1 MRKTTLTILM
11 TFILFA
17 SGYAQSNEDVFGS
30 TYELVTGYSQV
41 PPDGIYLIAGYLSE
55 KSGGSLYL
63 MSSDNLNNGVI
74 KGKLHTKV
82 TTDAP
87 PAKIVLDES
96 SYSKEISGLEYRFL
110 FQKTETERKFSI
122 LNNGRYLTNVS
133 NSKIEF
139 LGTNSLWYLNAV
151 TPPLKNN
158 RIRFYNNFYNH
169 NYNKNHNND
178 FKIAFD
184 TQIKALKIAKFT
196 TTSPDINLYRKV
208 SHAIKIGNAGY
219 STFYYSNNDAKLP
232 EGLTAYTYGIKQ
244 NGDVTKL
251 VSSHQF
257 NAGDIIP
264 ANCAVVVKGKPGNYS
279 IALLEPT
286 SKKTYTNWLKGT
298 DYTNEISNDGN
309 KRYYM
314 LSLDNKGE
322 NVGFYWGAADGRAF
336 TNKAHGAYLA
346 IEKSANGKVT
356 SFVLNPEGECATG
369 IMTVKTDSKM
379 ASAIYDLSGRRTV
392 NPSHGFY
399 IINGKKYLK

>member
-1 MRKTTLTILM
+1 MKKTTLTILM

-17 SGYAQSNEDVFGS
+17 SGYAQSNENVFGS
-30 TYELVTGYSQV
+30 TYKLVEGYSKV
-41 PPDGIYLIAGYLSE
+41 PSDGIYLIAGYFSE
-55 KSGGSLYL
+55 KNGGGGSLYL
-63 MSSDNLNNGVI
+63 MSSDNLNDGIIEGQLYTN
-74 KGKLHTKV
+74 V
-82 TTDAP
+82 TTDVP
-87 PAKIVLDES
+87 PATIVLDES
-96 SYSKEISGLEYRFL
+96 SDSTKIPGLEYRFL
-110 FQKTETERKFSI
+110 YQETEKKERKFSI

-151 TPPLKNN
+151 TLYSN
-158 RIRFYNNFYNH
+158 RIRFYNNDY
-169 NYNKNHNND
+169 
-178 FKIAFD
+178 KIAFY
-184 TQIKALKIAKFT
+184 TQTKALKIAKFT
-196 TTSPDINLYRKV
+196 TNNPDINLYRKV
-208 SHAIKIGNAGY
+208 SHAIKIGKTGY
-219 STFYYSNNDAKLP
+219 STFYYISNDAKLP
-232 EGLTAYTYGIKQ
+232 EGLTAYTYRIKQ
-244 NGDVTKL
+244 DGDVTKL

-264 ANCAVVVKGKPGNYS
+264 ANCAVVVKGKPGDYS
-279 IALLEPT
+279 IDLLEPT
-286 SKKTYTNWLKGT
+286 STEQYENVLKGT
-298 DYTNEISNDGN
+298 NYAKVIENDAT

-369 IMTVKTDSKM
+369 ITSVKTDSKM

>member
-1 MRKTTLTILM
+1 MKKTTLTILM

-17 SGYAQSNEDVFGS
+17 SGYAQSNENVFGS
-30 TYELVTGYSQV
+30 TYKLVKGYSKV
-41 PPDGIYLIAGYLSE
+41 PSDGIYLIAGYLSE
-55 KSGGSLYL
+55 DSGGSLYL
-63 MSSDNLNNGVI
+63 MSSDSLNNGEI
-74 KGKLHTKV
+74 KGKLYTKV

-96 SYSKEISGLEYRFL
+96 SLSGLEYRFNNTL
-110 FQKTETERKFSI
+110 TDKNIRKFRI
-122 LNNGRYLTNVS
+122 TLKGQYLTNVS
-133 NSKIEF
+133 NSRIEF
-139 LGTNSLWYLNAV
+139 QGTRTNNSLWILSEADPDKY
-151 TPPLKNN
+151 
-158 RIRFYNNFYNH
+158 RIRFYNNG
-169 NYNKNHNND
+169 NKIAFTAD
-178 FKIAFD
+178 TKVFKIA
-184 TQIKALKIAKFT
+184 KAYN
-196 TTSPDINLYRKV
+196 PDINLYRKV
-208 SHAIKIGNAGY
+208 SHAIKIGKTGY
-219 STFYYSNNDAKLP
+219 STFYYSTNDAKLP
-232 EGLTAYTYGIKQ
+232 EGLTAYTYSIKQ
-244 NGDVTKL
+244 DGDVTKL

-264 ANCAVVVKGKPGNYS
+264 ANCAVVVKGKPGDYS
-279 IALLEPT
+279 IDLLEPT
-286 SKKTYTNWLKGT
+286 STEKYENVLKGT
-298 DYTNEISNDGN
+298 NYAKVIENDAT

-369 IMTVKTDSKM
+369 ITSVKTDSKM

-399 IINGKKYLK
+399 IINGNKYLK

>member
-1 MRKTTLTILM
+1 M

-17 SGYAQSNEDVFGS
+17 SGYAQSNENVFGS
-30 TYELVTGYSQV
+30 TYKLVKGYSKV
-41 PPDGIYLIAGYLSE
+41 PSDGIYLIAGYLSE
-55 KSGGSLYL
+55 DSGGSLYL
-63 MSSDNLNNGVI
+63 MSSDSLNNGEI
-74 KGKLHTKV
+74 KGKLYTKV
-82 TTDAP
+82 TIDEP

-96 SYSKEISGLEYRFL
+96 SLSGLEYRFNNTL
-110 FQKTETERKFSI
+110 TDKNIRKFRI
-122 LNNGRYLTNVS
+122 TLKGQYLTNVS
-133 NSKIEF
+133 NSRIEF
-139 LGTNSLWYLNAV
+139 QGTRTNNSLWILSEADPDKY
-151 TPPLKNN
+151 
-158 RIRFYNNFYNH
+158 RIRFYNNG
-169 NYNKNHNND
+169 NKIAFTAD
-178 FKIAFD
+178 TKVFKIA
-184 TQIKALKIAKFT
+184 KAYN
-196 TTSPDINLYRKV
+196 PDINLYRKV
-208 SHAIKIGNAGY
+208 SHAIKIGKTGY
-219 STFYYSNNDAKLP
+219 STFYYISNDAKLP
-232 EGLTAYTYGIKQ
+232 EGLTAYTYSIKQ
-244 NGDVTKL
+244 DGDVTKL

-264 ANCAVVVKGKPGNYS
+264 ANCAVVVKGKPGDYS
-279 IALLEPT
+279 IDLLEPT
-286 SKKTYTNWLKGT
+286 STEKYENVLKGT
-298 DYTNEISNDGN
+298 NYAKVIENDAT

-369 IMTVKTDSKM
+369 ITSVKTDSKM

>member
-1 MRKTTLTILM
+1 MIKTTLTILM

-30 TYELVTGYSQV
+30 TYELVKGYSKV

-63 MSSDNLNNGVI
+63 MSSDNLKNGEI
-74 KGKLHTKV
+74 EGKFHTTV

-87 PAKIVLDES
+87 PAKIVFDES
-96 SYSKEISGLEYRFL
+96 SNSNEIPGLEYRF
-110 FQKTETERKFSI
+110 
-122 LNNGRYLTNVS
+122 NNTLTNKNIRNFRITLKGQHLTNVS

-139 LGTNSLWYLNAV
+139 QSTRTDNSLWILKEA
-151 TPPLKNN
+151 TPNN
-158 RIRFYNNFYNH
+158 YGIRFCNN
-169 NYNKNHNND
+169 NYKIAFNADTKV
-178 FKIAFD
+178 FKIA
-184 TQIKALKIAKFT
+184 QANKP
-196 TTSPDINLYRKV
+196 SPDINLYRKV
-208 SHAIKIGNAGY
+208 SHAIKIGKTGY
-219 STFYYSNNDAKLP
+219 STFYYISNDAKLP

-244 NGDVTKL
+244 DGDVTKL
-251 VSSHQF
+251 VSTHQF
-257 NAGDIIP
+257 NADDIIP

-286 SKKTYTNWLKGT
+286 SKEKYNNLLRGTY
-298 DYTNEISNDGN
+298 YTKDIEKDDN
-309 KRYYM
+309 KIYYM
-314 LSLDNKGE
+314 LSLNQNGE
-322 NVGFYWGAADGRAF
+322 NVGFYWGAADGEAF
-336 TNKAHGAYLA
+336 SNKAHRAYLA

>member
-1 MRKTTLTILM
+1 M

-17 SGYAQSNEDVFGS
+17 SGYAQSNENVFGS
-30 TYELVTGYSQV
+30 TYKLVKGYSKV
-41 PPDGIYLIAGYLSE
+41 PSDGIYLIAGYFSE
-55 KSGGSLYL
+55 KNGGGSLYL
-63 MSSDNLNNGVI
+63 MSSDNLNDGI
-74 KGKLHTKV
+74 IEGKLYTKV

-87 PAKIVLDES
+87 PATIVLDES
-96 SYSKEISGLEYRFL
+96 SLSGLEYRFL
-110 FQKTETERKFSI
+110 FQKTETERQFSI
-122 LNNGRYLTNVS
+122 LNNGRYLTNVP

-139 LGTNSLWYLNAV
+139 QGTRTDNSLWILKDA
-151 TPPLKNN
+151 TPDYY
-158 RIRFYNNFYNH
+158 RIRFYNNDY
-169 NYNKNHNND
+169 
-178 FKIAFD
+178 KIAFY
-184 TQIKALKIAKFT
+184 TQTKALKIAIST
-196 TTSPDINLYRKV
+196 TNSPDINLYRKV
-208 SHAIKIGNAGY
+208 SHAIQIGKTGY
-219 STFYYSNNDAKLP
+219 STFYYSTNDAKLP
-232 EGLTAYTYGIKQ
+232 EGLTAYTYSIKQ
-244 NGDVTKL
+244 DGDVMKL

-286 SKKTYTNWLKGT
+286 STEQYENVLKGT
-298 DYTNEISNDGN
+298 NYAKVLENDAN

-314 LSLDNKGE
+314 LSLDNKGK
-322 NVGFYWGAADGRAF
+322 NVGFYWGAADGGAF

-369 IMTVKTDSKM
+369 ITSVKTDSKM

>member
-1 MRKTTLTILM
+1 M

-17 SGYAQSNEDVFGS
+17 SGYAQSNENVFGS
-30 TYELVTGYSQV
+30 TYKLVKGYSKV

-63 MSSDNLNNGVI
+63 MSSDSLNNGEI
-74 KGKLHTKV
+74 KGKLYTKV
-82 TTDAP
+82 TIDEP

-96 SYSKEISGLEYRFL
+96 SLSGLEYRFNNTL
-110 FQKTETERKFSI
+110 TDKNIRKFRI
-122 LNNGRYLTNVS
+122 TLKGQYLTNVP
-133 NSKIEF
+133 NSRIEF
-139 LGTNSLWYLNAV
+139 QGTRTNNSLWILSEADPDKY
-151 TPPLKNN
+151 
-158 RIRFYNNFYNH
+158 RIRFYNNGCKIAFTADT
-169 NYNKNHNND
+169 KV
-178 FKIAFD
+178 FKIA
-184 TQIKALKIAKFT
+184 KAYN
-196 TTSPDINLYRKV
+196 PDINLYRKV
-208 SHAIKIGNAGY
+208 SHAIKIGKTGY
-219 STFYYSNNDAKLP
+219 STFYYISNDSKLP
-232 EGLTAYTYGIKQ
+232 EGLTAYTYSIKQ
-244 NGDVTKL
+244 DGDVMKL

-257 NAGDIIP
+257 NAGDTIP
-264 ANCAVVVKGKPGNYS
+264 ANCAVVVKGKPGDYS
-279 IALLEPT
+279 IDLLEPT
-286 SKKTYTNWLKGT
+286 STEKYENVLKGT
-298 DYTNEISNDGN
+298 NYEKVIENDAN

-369 IMTVKTDSKM
+369 ITSVKADSKI

>member
-1 MRKTTLTILM
+1 MKKTTLTILM

-17 SGYAQSNEDVFGS
+17 SGYAQSNENVFGS
-30 TYELVTGYSQV
+30 TYKLVKGYSKV
-41 PPDGIYLIAGYLSE
+41 PSDGIYLIAGYLSE
-55 KSGGSLYL
+55 DSGGSLYL
-63 MSSDNLNNGVI
+63 MSSDSLNNGEI
-74 KGKLHTKV
+74 KGKLYTKV
-82 TTDAP
+82 TIDEP
-87 PAKIVLDES
+87 PATIVLDES
-96 SYSKEISGLEYRFL
+96 SYSTKIPGLEYRFL
-110 FQKTETERKFSI
+110 YQETEKKERKFSI

-151 TPPLKNN
+151 TLYSN
-158 RIRFYNNFYNH
+158 RIRFYNNDY
-169 NYNKNHNND
+169 
-178 FKIAFD
+178 KIAFD

-196 TTSPDINLYRKV
+196 TNNPDINLYRKV
-208 SHAIKIGNAGY
+208 SHAIKIGKTGY
-219 STFYYSNNDAKLP
+219 STFYYISNDAKLP
-232 EGLTAYTYGIKQ
+232 EGLTAYTYSIKQ
-244 NGDVTKL
+244 DGDVMKL

-257 NAGDIIP
+257 NAGDTIP
-264 ANCAVVVKGKPGNYS
+264 ANCAVVVKGKPGDYS
-279 IALLEPT
+279 IDLLEPT
-286 SKKTYTNWLKGT
+286 STEKYENVLKGT
-298 DYTNEISNDGN
+298 NYAKVIDNDAN
-309 KRYYM
+309 KQYYM

-322 NVGFYWGAADGRAF
+322 NVGFYWGAADGGAF

-369 IMTVKTDSKM
+369 ITSVKTDSKM

>member
-1 MRKTTLTILM
+1 MKKTTLTILM

-17 SGYAQSNEDVFGS
+17 SGYAQSNENVFGS
-30 TYELVTGYSQV
+30 TYKLVKGYSKV
-41 PPDGIYLIAGYLSE
+41 PSDGIYLIAGYLSE
-55 KSGGSLYL
+55 DSGGSLYL
-63 MSSDNLNNGVI
+63 MSSDSLNNGEI
-74 KGKLHTKV
+74 KGKLYTKV

-96 SYSKEISGLEYRFL
+96 SLSGLEYRFNNTL
-110 FQKTETERKFSI
+110 TDKNIRKFRI
-122 LNNGRYLTNVS
+122 TLKGQYLTNVS
-133 NSKIEF
+133 NSRIEF
-139 LGTNSLWYLNAV
+139 QGTRTNNSLWILSEADPDKY
-151 TPPLKNN
+151 
-158 RIRFYNNFYNH
+158 RIRFYNNG
-169 NYNKNHNND
+169 NKIAFTAD
-178 FKIAFD
+178 TKVFKIA
-184 TQIKALKIAKFT
+184 KAYN
-196 TTSPDINLYRKV
+196 PDIYLYRKV
-208 SHAIKIGNAGY
+208 SHAIKIGKTGY
-219 STFYYSNNDAKLP
+219 STFYYSTNDAKLP
-232 EGLTAYTYGIKQ
+232 EGLTAYTYSIKQ
-244 NGDVTKL
+244 DGDVTKL

-264 ANCAVVVKGKPGNYS
+264 ANCAVVVKGKPGDYS
-279 IALLEPT
+279 IDLLEPT
-286 SKKTYTNWLKGT
+286 STEKYENVLKGT
-298 DYTNEISNDGN
+298 NYEKVIENDAN

-369 IMTVKTDSKM
+369 ITSVKTDSKM

-399 IINGKKYLK
+399 IINGNKYLK